1 MRYQPQKRVGVI
13 VPSANPAVEPELRH
27 LLPPQVALH
36 VARLPAKP
44 NSTLDQRNARYI
56 PQSEALL
63 GEAFG
68 TLALDAAAVAV
79 TGPSYALSPGD
90 DSALQVRLSALRPT
104 VLASRAIAEV
114 LARLARPKLILF
126 SPYPGWLTEQA
137 ETYWRACG
145 LPLTRSFKVSE
156 VFRAYDMT
164 PEEVIDALRRCAPE
178 PDAAVLL
185 SGTGMPTIDA
195 MLACGG
201 EGAALVS
208 SNLAIAWS
216 LCSRLGVPPAPVLT
230 ACCPALA

>member
-1 MRYQPQKRVGVI
+1 MRYQPEKRVGVI

-36 VARLPAKP
+36 VARLPATP

-56 PQSEALL
+56 AQSEALL

-68 TLALDAAAVAV
+68 SLALDAAAVAV
-79 TGPSYALSPGD
+79 TGPSYALTPQD
-90 DSALQVRLSALRPT
+90 DAALQARLSRTRPT

-114 LARLARPKLILF
+114 LTRLARPKLILF

-137 ETYWRACG
+137 EGYWRAAG

-164 PEEVIDALRRCAPE
+164 PDEVVEALRRCAPDA
-178 PDAAVLL
+178 DAAVLL

-195 MLACGG
+195 MLDYGVG
-201 EGAALVS
+201 GAALVS
-208 SNLAIAWS
+208 SNLAMAWA
-216 LCSRLGVPPAPVLT
+216 LCRRLEVAPSAVLT
-230 ACCPALA
+230 ACCPGLA